1 MASPAGLQGLFELY
15 LSKVQ
20 GISVYRR
27 VASSLRT
34 GIEIRE
40 ADEEDMRLVH
50 DWLNPGQ
57 VENTISENLHET
69 CFVAKRGSRV
79 TGCVYLVRRPE
90 QAYPHDGY
98 WLINLMVRT
107 LYRGMGIGEELSRM
121 VMEKSRKERAKGLS
135 LLVNEY
141 NHRAIRLYRKL
152 GFEMRVIP
160 ALERELEHE
169 RCTLGYRRVLMF
181 ACLGGEDER
190 RPFGVVLPQSQ
201 PNADKADTKSGQT
214 LLACERKT
222 DNVSLAISI
231 VNLTKRFPRTSGYR
245 DLLPFRQKQWVTAV
259 DNVSLDINEGEFF
272 GLLGPNGAGK
282 TTLIKV
288 LCSLVI
294 PNSGTAQIFGH
305 DILSEEQA
313 VKKLV
318 GLVSAEE
325 RSFFW
330 RLTGRDNLQFYASLY
345 NLTQQQAKKR
355 IDELLNLVGLVD
367 ESDIRFQNYSTGM
380 RQKLAIARG
389 LLSYPRVLFVDEPT
403 KSLDPVS
410 AKAVRRFLKEKVAAE
425 GKTVVLATHN
435 LTEAEQLCDRLAIM
449 DHGRVIALGSI
460 QELRS
465 LFKKH
470 EGCELQVRHFSDT
483 ILPQLR
489 LINGVLDCRLT
500 SQHDGVSSLELR
512 ISDRWTV
519 LPQILQI
526 MVHSGA
532 GVCDCQLREL
542 PLEEIFVNILSGSAT
557 KESN

>member
-1 MASPAGLQGLFELY
+1 
-15 LSKVQ
+15 
-20 GISVYRR
+20 
-27 VASSLRT
+27 
-34 GIEIRE
+34 
-40 ADEEDMRLVH
+40 
-50 DWLNPGQ
+50 
-57 VENTISENLHET
+57 
-69 CFVAKRGSRV
+69 
-79 TGCVYLVRRPE
+79 
-90 QAYPHDGY
+90 
-98 WLINLMVRT
+98 
-107 LYRGMGIGEELSRM
+107 MGIGEELSRM